1 MIWFLLVFALALG
14 AVSSANE
21 QEPKVKLLQGNCP
34 MFWYSFNGRCYKY
47 VATHMTW
54 ADAELHC
61 VSQGAN
67 LVSIHSQ
74 KEDAFVRDLIKN
86 FDPAQ
91 GRTWLGLSDL
101 HKEGRWMW
109 SDGCAVK
116 FVFWYAGEPTNYQG
130 QEHCVHTNYR
140 ELKWNDVRC
149 SSTYSSVCATRTAC
163 QQQLG

>member
-14 AVSSANE
+14 AVSSADE
-21 QEPKVKLLQGNCP
+21 QEPRVPLLRGNCP
-34 MFWYSFNGRCYKY
+34 LFWYSFNGRCYKY
-47 VATHMTW
+47 VASPMTW

-74 KEDAFVRDLIKN
+74 EENTFVQVLIKN

-91 GRTWLGLSDL
+91 GKTWFGLSDL

-116 FVFWYAGEPTNYQG
+116 FVFWVAGEPNNLLG
-130 QEHCVHTNYR
+130 QEHCAHTNFGP
-140 ELKWNDVRC
+140 KWNDIDC
-149 SSTYSSVCATRTAC
+149 NTHTLPSVCATRIAC
-163 QQQLG
+163 P